1 MTFTLNG
8 TCGDVFVLQVGFVLL
23 KIFSFFRH
31 YFTKLGSGINRG
43 ALTIDASAIVKLTGG
58 VTSSSVYWAVGGA
71 VTIAASANFQG
82 ILLASSD
89 VTLAAGAQ
97 VGGLILA
104 SGMASLAA
112 NAVISAPTNCQNPK
126 TYVCSNTC
134 GTTCPPGTNSQ
145 FLLNFT
151 TIV

>member
-1 MTFTLNG
+1 M
-8 TCGDVFVLQVGFVLL
+8 VLVEM
-23 KIFSFFRH
+23 FS
-31 YFTKLGSGINRG
+31 YFKLGSLPKTVFFCLLLTFDSRFNSG

-82 ILLASSD
+82 ILLAASD

-112 NAVISAPTNCQNPK
+112 NAVISAPTNCQNPT

-145 FLLNFT
+145 FSFGCAHILFLSC
-151 TIV
+151 